1 MSLRSTLSNAFRR
14 PAGYF
19 AAEWNRM
26 APRERRLVSVL
37 AGAVLAVLVVVV
49 TLLTAQ
55 TLAEIKQTNE
65 GAREALAA
73 IAKHRDEF
81 QEAKNRMLVQEVRI
95 GTEQPQLAA
104 DLEAAAHETGIQ
116 IPETASRPP
125 VPAGRRY
132 LEHSVDVTLRQVD
145 LLSLSKFLSKLE
157 TGRRLIVITRMNIK
171 RSFAEGEKLNVS
183 LTATTY
189 EKVADTRRKPGTT
202 PERTGVR
209 ERT

>member
-1 MSLRSTLSNAFRR
+1 MSLRSTLSGAFAR
-14 PAGYF
+14 PAAYF
-19 AAEWNRM
+19 SREWNRM

-37 AGAVLAVLVVVV
+37 AGAVVAVLVAVVA
-49 TLLTAQ
+49 LLTVQ
-55 TLAEIKQTNE
+55 TLNEIRDTNDA
-65 GAREALAA
+65 ARTALAD

-81 QEAKNRMLVQEVRI
+81 LEAKGRMLAQEVRI
-95 GTEQPQLAA
+95 GTETPQLAA
-104 DLEAAAHETGIQ
+104 DLDAAASESGIQ
-116 IPETASRPP
+116 IPESAPRPAVP
-125 VPAGRRY
+125 VGRRY

-171 RSFAEGEKLNVS
+171 RTFAEGEKLNVS

-189 EKVADTRRKPGTT
+189 ERVNEAKRKAAGAPA
-202 PERTGVR
+202 PR

>member
-1 MSLRSTLSNAFRR
+1 MSLRTTMSSALRR
-14 PAGYF
+14 PTAYF
-19 AAEWNRM
+19 AGEWNRM
-26 APRERRLVSVL
+26 APRERRLVGIL
-37 AGAVLAVLVVVV
+37 AGAVLVVLVAVVAV
-49 TLLTAQ
+49 LTAQ
-55 TLAEIKQTNE
+55 TLGEISETNE
-65 GAREALAA
+65 AAREALSA

-81 QEAKNRMLVQEVRI
+81 QEAKSRMLAQEVRI

-104 DLEAAAHETGIQ
+104 DLEAAASETGIQ

-189 EKVADTRRKPGTT
+189 ERVTDTRRKPAAGTDR
-202 PERTGVR
+202 PR

>member
-1 MSLRSTLSNAFRR
+1 MSLATTLAGAFRK
-14 PAGYF
+14 PAAAF
-19 AAEWNRM
+19 AREWNRM
-26 APRERRLVSVL
+26 APRERRLVTVL
-37 AGAVLAVLVVVV
+37 AGAVVAVLVVVV
-49 TLLTAQ
+49 ALLTAQ
-55 TLAEIKQTNE
+55 TLAEIRETNE
-65 GAREALAA
+65 LTRQALAD

-81 QEAKNRMLVQEVRI
+81 QEAKGRMLAQEVRI
-95 GTEQPQLAA
+95 GNDQPQLAA
-104 DLEAAAHETGIQ
+104 DLETAAHETGIQ

-157 TGRRLIVITRMNIK
+157 TGRRLIVITRMSIK

-189 EKVADTRRKPGTT
+189 EKVNEARRKAAAP
-202 PERTGVR
+202 PPR

>member
-1 MSLRSTLSNAFRR
+1 MSLRTTMSSAFRR

-19 AAEWNRM
+19 AREWNRM
-26 APRERRLVSVL
+26 APRERRLVSIL

-49 TLLTAQ
+49 SLLTAQ
-55 TLAEIKQTNE
+55 TLAEIRDTNDA
-65 GAREALAA
+65 AREALAA

-81 QEAKNRMLVQEVRI
+81 QAAKSRMLAQEVRI
-95 GTEQPQLAA
+95 GNDPPQLAA
-104 DLEAAAHETGIQ
+104 DLEAAASETGIQ
-116 IPETASRPP
+116 IPETTPRPA

-132 LEHSVDVTLRQVD
+132 LEHSVEVTLRQVD

-171 RSFAEGEKLNVS
+171 RSYAEGEKLNVS
-183 LTATTY
+183 LTAVTY
-189 EKVADTRRKPGTT
+189 EKVNETRRKAAANP
-202 PERTGVR
+202 PR